1 MMQAVA
7 FCAQP
12 DVLRGSVQSKL
23 PNQPSLSVEMSITVT
38 RPHCPRHYSVQK

>member
-1 MMQAVA
+1 MMQALT

-23 PNQPSLSVEMSITVT
+23 PIQPSLTVEMSITVT
-38 RPHCPRHYSVQK
+38 RPRYPRHYSVQK